1 MALSLSCG
9 GADVKLNEGERLH
22 NAFWMD
28 HDSRKDS
35 SRIVSTHFDELQLQ
49 CLWIRAIRL
58 KAYFPI
64 IFTYVPIISHQITTL
79 MCICCIRSFSLA
91 PGPLGPPWP
100 PLAPLGPPWPPL
112 APLGPPWPPWPPLG
126 PLGQRSGVLKEPVK
140 ESFGSVCDFC
150 PSLYPFST
158 WKNEYTYMRVYM
170 YTCIYIYIYISVCV
184 CVSVY
189 IMWVFAV
196 HYWKNSWILY
206 DLLEYPPLSG
216 DVLASF
222 PGRAAAERHS
232 WCELAEGGA
241 EVEGGNRSDAQRGE
255 TPGSWRASEIPSGK
269 LT

>member
-79 MCICCIRSFSLA
+79 MCICCIRSFSFA
-91 PGPLGPPWP
+91 PG
-100 PLAPLGPPWPPL
+100 PLGPPWPPL

-158 WKNEYTYMRVYM
+158 WKNEY
-170 YTCIYIYIYISVCV
+170 IYIHIIYIHMYIHIHICVCICIHAYIYTYLCV
-184 CVSVY
+184 CLCILCECLRFIIGKTVEY
-189 IMWVFAV
+189 YTI
-196 HYWKNSWILY
+196 YWNIL
-206 DLLEYPPLSG
+206 
-216 DVLASF
+216 
-222 PGRAAAERHS
+222 R
-232 WCELAEGGA
+232 C
-241 EVEGGNRSDAQRGE
+241 RGMF
-255 TPGSWRASEIPSGK
+255 
-269 LT
+269 